1 MSLASPNRGYPLE
14 RITGDVGTM
23 SRWVDQFEV
32 VAEHLTALRGAA
44 ARTSGCAGVGKA
56 VSGAR
61 KDAVAILSVIGPDVA
76 LAQTLG
82 EALSAYAQAHDAH
95 AQKANAL
102 IEEIES
108 AHTRFETLGRAADSA
123 GRGALAASRLDD
135 PVALEKAQDEAT
147 EQIGA
152 RDRAED
158 ELNELWL
165 EYERHFGAW
174 EEAYDAAVRALV
186 PSESV
191 PVTLEARDF
200 LDALLSADTP
210 EEVLRLWLSRPELQ
224 DEVINAHPEIVG
236 AMDGIP
242 ALVRVAANR
251 LNAPGWIA
259 EAEADLAV
267 EGISDERAAFLRS
280 EIAYLRQVMSDDD
293 PVQLYLYDRDSSRI
307 IEMIGTPSP
316 ETEKVITYV
325 PGTFTSLGDFYTGGA
340 QQIAGYLADQVPG
353 TVAFVYKDGPFPGEN
368 PDVGGIDMFRIGEA
382 NDPDRALAAG
392 QQLARFQAGMRAD
405 PLLGTA
411 EHDAFG
417 HSWGLANV
425 TSSEVAGAH
434 YDKVISLSGAGM
446 LDAWK
451 PSRDT
456 SYTDLSYNDIL
467 QSGQGLGLVWGGNNP
482 REHPAFEHGEYYE
495 GPHDDQLADSAS
507 VPSSGYPAVYVPLDD
522 IGVLMDN
529 HNLIATT
536 ATAND
541 KALNEMLNL
550 VIGR

>member
-1 MSLASPNRGYPLE
+1 
-14 RITGDVGTM
+14 
-23 SRWVDQFEV
+23 
-32 VAEHLTALRGAA
+32 
-44 ARTSGCAGVGKA
+44 
-56 VSGAR
+56 
-61 KDAVAILSVIGPDVA
+61 
-76 LAQTLG
+76 
-82 EALSAYAQAHDAH
+82 
-95 AQKANAL
+95 
-102 IEEIES
+102 
-108 AHTRFETLGRAADSA
+108 
-123 GRGALAASRLDD
+123 
-135 PVALEKAQDEAT
+135 
-147 EQIGA
+147 
-152 RDRAED
+152 
-158 ELNELWL
+158 
-165 EYERHFGAW
+165 
-174 EEAYDAAVRALV
+174 
-186 PSESV
+186 V

-446 LDAWK
+446 LEAWK